1 LRRNSGVEP
10 DPLSAERHSTSAP
23 VGSTAMP
30 FAAAV
35 ELSLSAAG
43 ATPQGHGVAV
53 RFASPVGARTGPDD
67 I

>member
-1 LRRNSGVEP
+1 MAFMFLTPREPVARGVSLVRRA
-10 DPLSAERHSTSAP
+10 D
-23 VGSTAMP
+23 
-30 FAAAV
+30 AV